1 MPPPTPPN
9 PADPSLGQAIA
20 RKVIHSFPPT
30 ARDKVVP
37 FLLPTPVATVE
48 PLIEPAAP
56 NIVPSILP
64 SNVPAVMP
72 SNVPA
77 VMPTLVPQTK
87 EAQAPIE
94 SLHQIPIP
102 SLVPSTIEP
111 EITPAFDQLAIS
123 RNISTG
129 ICSVASGEIP
139 NFNSLLNAESS
150 SHTQIEDD
158 QQSSSSSSVE
168 SSTNSDN
175 SDNEMESAPQSRA
188 TAQKEIPFFGPN

>member
-9 PADPSLGQAIA
+9 PADPSLGQALP
-20 RKVIHSFPPT
+20 RKVIPSFPPT

-37 FLLPTPVATVE
+37 FLLPTPVATVQA
-48 PLIEPAAP
+48 LVEPAAS
-56 NIVPSILP
+56 NIVPSILQ
-64 SNVPAVMP
+64 SNA
-72 SNVPA
+72 PA

-87 EAQAPIE
+87 DAQAPIE
-94 SLHQIPIP
+94 SLKIPIP
-102 SLVPSTIEP
+102 SLIPSTIEP
-111 EITPAFDQLAIS
+111 EITTAFVQLAIS